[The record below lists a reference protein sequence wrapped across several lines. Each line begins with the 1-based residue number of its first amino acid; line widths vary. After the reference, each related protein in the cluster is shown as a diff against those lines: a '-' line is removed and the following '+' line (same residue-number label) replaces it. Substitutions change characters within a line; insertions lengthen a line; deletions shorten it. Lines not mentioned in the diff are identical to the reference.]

1 LPRLCGSKWQVSRVD
16 PHTRTSGYGA
26 CRRSRLHTL
35 DLFLFLTGHENGL
48 DSLYTIMYVLRR
60 CILIFDIRD
69 GMRRNVQ
76 RGNQRHGG
84 VWTRGS
90 ASLPEH
96 QGTAIHP
103 DIRCRGRERCGYP
116 STLLRVNSGKEGG

>member
-1 LPRLCGSKWQVSRVD
+1 
-16 PHTRTSGYGA
+16 
-26 CRRSRLHTL
+26 
-35 DLFLFLTGHENGL
+35 
-48 DSLYTIMYVLRR
+48 
-60 CILIFDIRD
+60 LIFDIRD

-84 VWTRGS
+84 

>member
-1 LPRLCGSKWQVSRVD
+1 MPRLCGSKWQVSRVD
-16 PHTRTSGYGA
+16 PHTYAVRVVGVGFTRQT
-26 CRRSRLHTL
+26 C
-35 DLFLFLTGHENGL
+35 FFFLTGHETGL
-48 DSLYTIMYVLRR
+48 DSLYTIMYILRG